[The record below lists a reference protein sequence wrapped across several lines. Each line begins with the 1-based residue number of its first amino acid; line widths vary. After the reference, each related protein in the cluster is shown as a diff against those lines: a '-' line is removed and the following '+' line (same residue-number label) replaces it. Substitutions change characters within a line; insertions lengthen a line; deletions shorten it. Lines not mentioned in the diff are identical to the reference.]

1 MHVFFGK
8 SLARGFSLDLIGF
21 PANLLRLSVETPA
34 QRFDRASAAQN
45 IWPVLTMG
53 LLDVLMLEAETGM
66 GGEEKDRALQAEDSQ
81 QHQTP
86 LRDAPFS
93 PGLREKGTIK
103 QYSWYAHL
111 IPLQVWPIVLT
122 FLHLFKTRSIFSQN

>member
-1 MHVFFGK
+1 MHVFFRK

-66 GGEEKDRALQAEDSQ
+66 GGEEKDRALQAEDTQ

-86 LRDAPFS
+86 LRGVPFPLHS
-93 PGLREKGTIK
+93 GKGN
-103 QYSWYAHL
+103 Y
-111 IPLQVWPIVLT
+111 
-122 FLHLFKTRSIFSQN
+122 

>member
-1 MHVFFGK
+1 ME
-8 SLARGFSLDLIGF
+8 A
-21 PANLLRLSVETPA
+21 PA

-53 LLDVLMLEAETGM
+53 LLDLPMLEAETGM
-66 GGEEKDRALQAEDSQ
+66 GGEEKDRALQAEDTQ

-93 PGLREKGTIK
+93 PGLRE
-103 QYSWYAHL
+103 
-111 IPLQVWPIVLT
+111 
-122 FLHLFKTRSIFSQN
+122 